1 MQSVPIRAEGAIPRP
16 FLFALAALVSAST
29 FLGAPRARADLSPV
43 DDYPQPKF
51 GRASYYGY
59 GFAGRRT
66 ASGDTFRPEELTAA
80 HRFLPLGTKV
90 RVTNLH
96 NGRSVLV
103 TINDRGPYIR
113 GRHID
118 LSLGAAREL
127 EMVGRGVADVLI
139 QIL

>member
-1 MQSVPIRAEGAIPRP
+1 VQSVPKWAGGAIPRP
-16 FLFALAALVSAST
+16 FVFSIAAAVTVAVCLGSMPVRASS
-29 FLGAPRARADLSPV
+29 GID
-43 DDYPQPKF
+43 DDYPQPKL
-51 GRASYYGY
+51 GRASYYGP

-66 ASGDTFRPEELTAA
+66 ASGDVFHPEELTAA

-113 GRHID
+113 GRALD

-127 EMVGRGVADVLI
+127 GMVGRGVADVLM
-139 QIL
+139 QLL

>member
-1 MQSVPIRAEGAIPRP
+1 MQSVPTRAGGAIPRP
-16 FLFALAALVSAST
+16 VLFALAAWVSVAAC
-29 FLGAPRARADLSPV
+29 LWISPV
-43 DDYPQPKF
+43 RASPGVEDDYPQPKL

-66 ASGDTFRPEELTAA
+66 ASGDRFHPDELTAA

-90 RVTNLH
+90 RVTNLV

-103 TINDRGPYIR
+103 TINDRGPYVR
-113 GRHID
+113 GRNID

-127 EMVGRGVADVLI
+127 GMLSCGVTQVLI
-139 QIL
+139 SEL

>member
-1 MQSVPIRAEGAIPRP
+1 VQSVPRRAGGAIPRP
-16 FLFALAALVSAST
+16 FVYVLAASVIVAACLA
-29 FLGAPRARADLSPV
+29 AWPV
-43 DDYPQPKF
+43 HAAAEVEDEYPQPKL

-59 GFAGRRT
+59 GFAGRKT
-66 ASGDTFRPEELTAA
+66 ASGDVFHPEELTAA

-90 RVTNLH
+90 RVTNLN

-103 TINDRGPYIR
+103 TINDRGPYVR
-113 GRHID
+113 GRALD

-127 EMVGRGVADVLI
+127 EMVGRGVAEVLM

>member
-1 MQSVPIRAEGAIPRP
+1 VHTVPSRAGGAIPRP
-16 FLFALAALVSAST
+16 VLFALTASVIAASWLAVSAV
-29 FLGAPRARADLSPV
+29 RASSGVD
-43 DDYPQPKF
+43 DDYPQPRL

-66 ASGDTFRPEELTAA
+66 ASGDVFHPEELTAA

-90 RVTNLH
+90 RVTNLN

-103 TINDRGPYIR
+103 TINDRGPYVR
-113 GRHID
+113 GRNID

-127 EMVGRGVADVLI
+127 GMLSCGVTQVLI
-139 QIL
+139 SEL

>member
-1 MQSVPIRAEGAIPRP
+1 VLAIIAGLSICRG
-16 FLFALAALVSAST
+16 V
-29 FLGAPRARADLSPV
+29 ARADQLFD
-43 DDYPQPKF
+43 DDYPEPKE

-90 RVTNLH
+90 RVTNLD
-96 NGRSVLV
+96 NGLSVLV

-127 EMVGRGVADVLI
+127 GMVSRGVTEVLI